1 MILKLSLKTSS
12 LFAAIAISIYCVYTI
27 LNGAMNNPRYHHVFT
42 SLYIDKFLTFQYNR
56 MIWVTLMLVAIA
68 LLGVALFIHR
78 KHIPQL
84 SKSLL
89 WQARIIT
96 TILSI
101 YIIYNIA
108 RQTIGSSFESL
119 THLEYSLYVTD
130 CVESTMMYNGG
141 LMVWISIWLWQFAF
155 LKPTNT
161 FETNR
166 LGISGILIA
175 IGVGIILLLMFISF
189 VHVMTTDRVIGF
201 RTTIFISWIKPI
213 SALALLSVYL
223 LEQRKIH

>member
-1 MILKLSLKTSS
+1 
-12 LFAAIAISIYCVYTI
+12 
-27 LNGAMNNPRYHHVFT
+27 
-42 SLYIDKFLTFQYNR
+42 
-56 MIWVTLMLVAIA
+56 
-68 LLGVALFIHR
+68 
-78 KHIPQL
+78 
-84 SKSLL
+84 
-89 WQARIIT
+89 
-96 TILSI
+96 
-101 YIIYNIA
+101 
-108 RQTIGSSFESL
+108 
-119 THLEYSLYVTD
+119 
-130 CVESTMMYNGG
+130 MYNGG

-189 VHVMTTDRVIGF
+189 VHVLITDHVIGF
-201 RTTIFISWIKPI
+201 RTTIFISWLKPL